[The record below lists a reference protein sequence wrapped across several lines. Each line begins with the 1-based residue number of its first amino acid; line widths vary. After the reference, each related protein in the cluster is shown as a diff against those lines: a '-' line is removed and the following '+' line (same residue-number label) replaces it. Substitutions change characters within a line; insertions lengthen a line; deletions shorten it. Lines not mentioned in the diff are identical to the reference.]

1 MVEYPGIARACLL
14 IALDNGGINRE
25 RPVARQRRDMERWI
39 AKQPQEILPA
49 IDAWLAALSDE
60 DLDAFCCGGED
71 EPETEAIRATAP
83 PFTDQLLNDYF
94 DEVC

>member
-14 IALDNGGINRE
+14 IALDNGGINRDRSE
-25 RPVARQRRDMERWI
+25 AQQNREMKRWL
-39 AKQPQEILPA
+39 AKQPEDVLTA
-49 IDAWLAALSDE
+49 IDAWLSSLSDD
-60 DLDAFCCGGED
+60 DLDTFCCGGED

-83 PFTDQLLNDYF
+83 LFTDDLLNSYF